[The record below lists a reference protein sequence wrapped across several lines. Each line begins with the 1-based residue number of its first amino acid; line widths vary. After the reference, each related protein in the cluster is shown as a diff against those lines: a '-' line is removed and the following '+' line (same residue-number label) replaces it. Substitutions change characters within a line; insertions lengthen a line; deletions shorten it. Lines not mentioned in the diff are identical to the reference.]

1 MRVAVIGAGAIG
13 KWFVNFAKQNLGEVT
28 IADIDVE
35 KAKKVAKEA
44 GVKAA
49 KTCEEAVVKANIAI
63 IAVPIAKTP
72 EVVKSLAKEMRAGSL
87 LMDVASAKSDV
98 VDTMKELDPDLKLEL
113 VSIHP
118 LFGPGAT
125 TLKGKDFAVVLVKPG
140 RRYTRFKN
148 RLTKLGARITE
159 MEAEEHDKV
168 MAISQCLTHFVLLSY
183 LSAIKSTKEMKLAEK
198 LHTPMFNALLELA
211 KAVLAGN
218 PDLYGEM
225 QVMNKYAQLTR
236 CVLMEACRSLD
247 VAFAARDAKA
257 TREVF
262 DKALA
267 LWGQP
272 EAQAAY
278 KRLYERFEGEEKA

>member
-1 MRVAVIGAGAIG
+1 MKIAVIGAGAMG
-13 KWFVNFAKQNLGEVT
+13 KWLASFAKQNLGEVT
-28 IADIDVE
+28 LADINVA
-35 KAKKVAKEA
+35 KAKKVAKEV

-49 KTCEEAVVKANIAI
+49 KTCEEAVVKAHIAI

-72 EVVKSLAKEMRAGSL
+72 EVVKSLAEKMRAGSL

-98 VDTMKELDPDLKLEL
+98 VDTMKELDPEIKLEL

-125 TLKGKDFAVVLVKPG
+125 TLKGKDFAAVPVKPG
-140 RRYTRFKN
+140 KRYARFKN
-148 RLTKLGARITE
+148 RLTRLGARVTE

-183 LSAIKSTKEMKLAEK
+183 LSALKATKEMKLAEK
-198 LHTPMFNALLELA
+198 LRTPMFNALLELA

-218 PDLYGEM
+218 PDLYGGV
-225 QVMNKYAQLTR
+225 QVTNKYAQLTR
-236 CVLMEACRSLD
+236 SVLMEACRSLD
-247 VAFAARDAKA
+247 VAFAARDIKA
-257 TREVF
+257 AREIF
-262 DKALA
+262 DEALA
-267 LWGQP
+267 LWKQA

-278 KRLYERFEGEEKA
+278 KRLYMDFEGKGKA

>member
-1 MRVAVIGAGAIG
+1 MRVAIIGVGAMG
-13 KWFVNFAKQNLGEVT
+13 KWFANFAKQNLGEVI

-35 KAKKVAKEA
+35 KAKKVAKEV

-49 KTCEEAVVKANIAI
+49 KTCGEAVAKANVAI

-72 EVVKSLAKEMRAGSL
+72 EVVKSLAREMRAGSL
-87 LMDVASAKSDV
+87 LMDVASTKSDV
-98 VDTMKELDPDLKLEL
+98 VDTMNGLDLDLKLEL

-125 TLKGKDFAVVLVKPG
+125 TLKGKGFAVVLVKPG
-140 RRYTRFKN
+140 KRYAQFKK
-148 RLTKLGARITE
+148 RLIELGARITE
-159 MEAEEHDKV
+159 MEAEKHDKV

-183 LSAIKSTKEMKLAEK
+183 ISAVESMKEMKLAEK
-198 LHTPMFNALLELA
+198 LRTPMFNALLELA

-218 PDLYGEM
+218 QNLYGEV
-225 QVMNKYAQLTR
+225 QVTNKYAQLTR
-236 CVLMEACRSLD
+236 SVLMEACRSLD
-247 VAFAARDAKA
+247 VAFAARDVKA
-257 TREVF
+257 TREIF
-262 DKALA
+262 KKALA